1 MFRNS
6 LITLQKDKYEADGK
20 KMREKIMLF
29 SKDKDRK
36 NEKKSFLPNKTI
48 TNEFIEMYD
57 NCILNKRCPYYK
69 KYIKIK
75 NELKSFISSREK
87 LKLINQSLYIAFSE
101 KSILCKEIKEENKN
115 LKGII
120 YRLTGLNFTQF
131 LNNSNTFNTIST
143 LSNKRNKTYNSEDN
157 HKSNKITKKSKV
169 KIKFNL
175 TKRHTTNSRNNNF
188 NSLFNSNSL
197 NNNDMSDNNY
207 NYNYNSK
214 KSILKKSTAMNNSF
228 DSFNASDINDKED
241 QFINNNKNNIRHD
254 LGKAM
259 NRVSGFVNNFNPI
272 NYYEMI
278 NEYTKMQKL
287 KVNTKETNSSYLSL
301 DVDLM
306 TLLNKNSSLL
316 ALEQFTKNDE
326 KFIKECKA
334 SSNDILFKYCDCI
347 NSLIGDYKEIIKLN
361 TRMKDIIKGS
371 IRLIESIISNDSS
384 KKFIEIT
391 CDILKCDR
399 ASLFLYDKVSEKL
412 ILYTG
417 EGVKKAQIK
426 VDKEKGIVG
435 ACFTEARIIR
445 IEDAYLEER
454 FNKEIDKK
462 TNYRTKSILCCP
474 LINNEGDCF
483 GVIEAI
489 NKKDSTF
496 TEDDQELLK
505 LLSQEASSIFKSLA
519 YYDNNKFLV
528 SKLYLI
534 IDYSN
539 KIQYINNKYEFCKIT
554 EETLL
559 HIFSCMNSVM
569 YFVKDDYLIRYNNE
583 NEFKKYNMNLGII
596 GKVIKSKEIIG
607 YKDVKN
613 SEEYNSLI
621 DIKTFYGLL
630 TFPILTK
637 KTKNVCAVIQVPYFE
652 EINKY
657 GKPRENE
664 TKIVKKICKCIKNWI
679 FRNEQSNI

>member
-1 MFRNS
+1 MLRNS
-6 LITLQKDKYEADGK
+6 LKNLQRPKIEINGK
-20 KMREKIMLF
+20 KWADQLVLF
-29 SKDKDRK
+29 SKGKEK
-36 NEKKSFLPNKTI
+36 INEKKSFFHNKTI
-48 TNEFIEMYD
+48 NNEFMDIND
-57 NCILNKRCPYYK
+57 NCILNKKCPYYK

-75 NELKSFISSREK
+75 NEFKSFILSREK

-101 KSILCKEIKEENKN
+101 KSKLCKEIKQENN
-115 LKGII
+115 SLKGII
-120 YRLTGLNFTQF
+120 YRLTGLNYELF
-131 LNNSNTFNTIST
+131 LNNNITYNTIGDNSHIR
-143 LSNKRNKTYNSEDN
+143 SKTYNSEN
-157 HKSNKITKKSKV
+157 SNRKKKTN
-169 KIKFNL
+169 KKLKFNL
-175 TKRHTTNSRNNNF
+175 TKNNINSRNNNKL
-188 NSLFNSNSL
+188 NTILNYNSL
-197 NNNDMSDNNY
+197 NNNNNASY
-207 NYNYNSK
+207 TNFKIKRPKAK
-214 KSILKKSTAMNNSF
+214 KSSVLNVLSVSN
-228 DSFNASDINDKED
+228 DSFNVSDMNDKEE
-241 QFINNNKNNIRHD
+241 QFTNNNKNIMRHD
-254 LGKAM
+254 LSKAM
-259 NRVSGFVNNFNPI
+259 NRVSGFENNFSPS

-306 TLLNKNSSLL
+306 SLL
-316 ALEQFTKNDE
+316 DKNISLHTLEHFTKNDE
-326 KFIKECKA
+326 KFIKECKS

-371 IRLIESIISNDSS
+371 ILLIESIISNDSS

-391 CDILKCDR
+391 CNILKCDR

-435 ACFTEARIIR
+435 ACFSESRIIR

-454 FNKEIDKK
+454 FNKEVDKK

-474 LINNEGDCF
+474 LINKEGDCF

-489 NKKDSTF
+489 NKLNSTF
-496 TEDDQELLK
+496 SEDDQELLK

-528 SKLYLI
+528 SKLYII
-534 IDYSN
+534 IDYSI
-539 KIQYINNKYEFCKIT
+539 KIQYIKNRYELSKLT

-559 HIFSCMNSVM
+559 NIFCCMNSVM
-569 YFVKDDYLIRYNNE
+569 YFVQDNNIIRYMGE
-583 NEFKKYNMNLGII
+583 NEYNTFNMNLGII
-596 GKVIKSKEIIG
+596 GKVVKSKEIIG
-607 YKDVKN
+607 YKDIKN
-613 SEEYNSLI
+613 SEDYNSLI
-621 DIKTFYGLL
+621 DIKSFDGLL

-637 KTKNVCAVIQVPYFE
+637 KKKNVCAVIQVPYFE

-664 TKIVKKICKCIKNWI
+664 TKIVKKICKCIKNW
-679 FRNEQSNI
+679 FYRNEQSCI

>member
-1 MFRNS
+1 MLRNS
-6 LITLQKDKYEADGK
+6 LKNLQRPKIEINGK
-20 KMREKIMLF
+20 KLRDQLVLF
-29 SKDKDRK
+29 SKGKEK
-36 NEKKSFLPNKTI
+36 INEKKSFFHNKT
-48 TNEFIEMYD
+48 TNNEFMDIND
-57 NCILNKRCPYYK
+57 NCILNKKCPYYK

-75 NELKSFISSREK
+75 NEFKSFISSREK

-101 KSILCKEIKEENKN
+101 KSKLCKEIKQENN
-115 LKGII
+115 SLKGII
-120 YRLTGLNFTQF
+120 YRLTGLNYELF
-131 LNNSNTFNTIST
+131 LNNNNTYNTIGENSHMR
-143 LSNKRNKTYNSEDN
+143 SKTYNSEN
-157 HKSNKITKKSKV
+157 SNRKKKTIKNKKIKL
-169 KIKFNL
+169 KFNL
-175 TKRHTTNSRNNNF
+175 TKNNINSRNNNKL
-188 NSLFNSNSL
+188 NTILNYNSL
-197 NNNDMSDNNY
+197 NNNNASDTNY
-207 NYNYNSK
+207 KIKRPKAK
-214 KSILKKSTAMNNSF
+214 KSSVLNVLSVSN
-228 DSFNASDINDKED
+228 DSFNVSDMNDKEE
-241 QFINNNKNNIRHD
+241 QFINNNKNFMRHD
-254 LGKAM
+254 LSKAM
-259 NRVSGFVNNFNPI
+259 NRVSGFENNFSPS

-306 TLLNKNSSLL
+306 SLL
-316 ALEQFTKNDE
+316 DKNISLHTLEHFTKNDE
-326 KFIKECKA
+326 KFIKECKS

-371 IRLIESIISNDSS
+371 ILLIESIISNDSS

-391 CDILKCDR
+391 CNILKCDR

-435 ACFTEARIIR
+435 ACFSESRIIR

-454 FNKEIDKK
+454 FNKEVDKK

-474 LINNEGDCF
+474 LINKEGDCF

-489 NKKDSTF
+489 NKLNSTF
-496 TEDDQELLK
+496 SEDDQELLK

-534 IDYSN
+534 IDYSI
-539 KIQYINNKYEFCKIT
+539 KIQYIKNIYELSKLT

-559 HIFSCMNSVM
+559 NIFCCMNSVM
-569 YFVKDDYLIRYNNE
+569 YFVKDNYIIRYTGE
-583 NEFKKYNMNLGII
+583 NEYNTFNMNLGII
-596 GKVIKSKEIIG
+596 GKVVKSKEIIG
-607 YKDVKN
+607 YKDIKN

-621 DIKTFYGLL
+621 DIKSFDGLL

-664 TKIVKKICKCIKNWI
+664 IKIVKKICKCIKNWI
-679 FRNEQSNI
+679 YRNEQSCI

>member
-1 MFRNS
+1 MDIN
-6 LITLQKDKYEADGK
+6 
-20 KMREKIMLF
+20 
-29 SKDKDRK
+29 
-36 NEKKSFLPNKTI
+36 
-48 TNEFIEMYD
+48 D
-57 NCILNKRCPYYK
+57 NCILNKKCPYYK

-75 NELKSFISSREK
+75 NEFKSFILSREK

-101 KSILCKEIKEENKN
+101 KSKLCKEIKQENN
-115 LKGII
+115 SLKGII
-120 YRLTGLNFTQF
+120 YRLTGLNYELF
-131 LNNSNTFNTIST
+131 LNNNITYNTIGDNSHIR
-143 LSNKRNKTYNSEDN
+143 SKTYNSEN
-157 HKSNKITKKSKV
+157 SNRKKKTN
-169 KIKFNL
+169 KKLKFNL
-175 TKRHTTNSRNNNF
+175 TKNNINSRNNNKL
-188 NSLFNSNSL
+188 NTILNYNSL
-197 NNNDMSDNNY
+197 NNNNNASY
-207 NYNYNSK
+207 TNFKIKRPKAK
-214 KSILKKSTAMNNSF
+214 KSSVLNVLSVSN
-228 DSFNASDINDKED
+228 DSFNVSDMNDKEE
-241 QFINNNKNNIRHD
+241 QFTNNNKNIMRHD
-254 LGKAM
+254 LSKAM
-259 NRVSGFVNNFNPI
+259 NRVSGFENNFSPS

-306 TLLNKNSSLL
+306 SLL
-316 ALEQFTKNDE
+316 DKNISLHTLEHFTKNDE
-326 KFIKECKA
+326 KFIKECKS

-371 IRLIESIISNDSS
+371 ILLIESIISNDSS

-391 CDILKCDR
+391 CNILKCDR

-435 ACFTEARIIR
+435 ACFSESRIIR

-454 FNKEIDKK
+454 FNKEVDKK

-474 LINNEGDCF
+474 LINKEGDCF

-489 NKKDSTF
+489 NKLNSTF
-496 TEDDQELLK
+496 SEDDQELLK

-528 SKLYLI
+528 SKLYII
-534 IDYSN
+534 IDYSI
-539 KIQYINNKYEFCKIT
+539 KIQYIKSRYELSKLT

-559 HIFSCMNSVM
+559 NIFCCMNSVM
-569 YFVKDDYLIRYNNE
+569 YFVKDNNIIRYTGE
-583 NEFKKYNMNLGII
+583 NEYNTFNMNLGII
-596 GKVIKSKEIIG
+596 GKVVKSKEIIG
-607 YKDVKN
+607 YKDIKN
-613 SEEYNSLI
+613 SEDYNSLI
-621 DIKTFYGLL
+621 DIKSFDGLL

-637 KTKNVCAVIQVPYFE
+637 KKKNVCAVIQVPYFE

-664 TKIVKKICKCIKNWI
+664 TKIVKKICKCIKNW
-679 FRNEQSNI
+679 FYRNEQSCI

>member
-1 MFRNS
+1 MS
-6 LITLQKDKYEADGK
+6 V
-20 KMREKIMLF
+20 
-29 SKDKDRK
+29 
-36 NEKKSFLPNKTI
+36 
-48 TNEFIEMYD
+48 
-57 NCILNKRCPYYK
+57 
-69 KYIKIK
+69 
-75 NELKSFISSREK
+75 
-87 LKLINQSLYIAFSE
+87 
-101 KSILCKEIKEENKN
+101 
-115 LKGII
+115 
-120 YRLTGLNFTQF
+120 
-131 LNNSNTFNTIST
+131 SN
-143 LSNKRNKTYNSEDN
+143 
-157 HKSNKITKKSKV
+157 
-169 KIKFNL
+169 
-175 TKRHTTNSRNNNF
+175 
-188 NSLFNSNSL
+188 
-197 NNNDMSDNNY
+197 
-207 NYNYNSK
+207 
-214 KSILKKSTAMNNSF
+214 
-228 DSFNASDINDKED
+228 DSFNVSDMNDKEE
-241 QFINNNKNNIRHD
+241 QFTNNNKNIMRHD
-254 LGKAM
+254 LSKAM
-259 NRVSGFVNNFNPI
+259 NRVSGFENNFSPS

-306 TLLNKNSSLL
+306 SLL
-316 ALEQFTKNDE
+316 DKNISLHTLEHFTKNDE
-326 KFIKECKA
+326 KFIKECKS

-371 IRLIESIISNDSS
+371 ILLIESIISNDSS

-391 CDILKCDR
+391 CNILKCDR

-435 ACFTEARIIR
+435 ACFSESRIIR

-454 FNKEIDKK
+454 FNKEVDKK

-474 LINNEGDCF
+474 LINKEGDCF

-489 NKKDSTF
+489 NKLNSTF
-496 TEDDQELLK
+496 SEDDQELLK

-528 SKLYLI
+528 SKLYII
-534 IDYSN
+534 IDYSI
-539 KIQYINNKYEFCKIT
+539 KIQYIKNRYELSKLT

-559 HIFSCMNSVM
+559 NIFCCMNSVM
-569 YFVKDDYLIRYNNE
+569 YFVQDNNIIRYTGE
-583 NEFKKYNMNLGII
+583 NEYNTFNMNLGII
-596 GKVIKSKEIIG
+596 GKVVKSKEIIG
-607 YKDVKN
+607 YKDIKN
-613 SEEYNSLI
+613 SEDYNSLI
-621 DIKTFYGLL
+621 DIKSFDGLL

-637 KTKNVCAVIQVPYFE
+637 KKKNVCAVIQVPYFE

-664 TKIVKKICKCIKNWI
+664 TKIVKKICKCIKNW
-679 FRNEQSNI
+679 FYRNEQSCI